1 MDSIITAGLLVSL
14 TANVVLLMTVII
26 LSFAG
31 KEAVRRAKKRNA
43 ERDKIVSA
51 RSRRGEVF

>member
-1 MDSIITAGLLVSL
+1 MNDIITAGLLVSL
-14 TANVVLLMTVII
+14 TANVVLLTTIII